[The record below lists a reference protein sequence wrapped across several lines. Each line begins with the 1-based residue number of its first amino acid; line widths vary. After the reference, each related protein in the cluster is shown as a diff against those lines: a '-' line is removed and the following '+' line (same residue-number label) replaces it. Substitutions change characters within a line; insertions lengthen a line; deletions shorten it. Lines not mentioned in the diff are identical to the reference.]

1 MARAA
6 RTPQLVFGLGALGQG
21 RRGAGGAVT
30 NDVKLVTVQVTY
42 TTASL
47 MLALLPA
54 SMGSAVALRAE
65 TPASLAAAPD
75 AAEIQRLRELLV
87 RQQEQIEAL
96 RAAVT
101 EQQKMLDR
109 VASVGERSG
118 ALAFASPGASRTG
131 TEALREDGPAT
142 EAPLQLR
149 VGNAAI
155 TPVGFI
161 DATAVW
167 RDKNAGSGI
176 GAEFGA
182 IPFNNSERGHLTEVR
197 FSPQNSRLGFR
208 VDAAWKGARFLAY
221 NEFDFLGA
229 PAANNI
235 GITNGAF
242 VPRLR
247 QFWVSAQKG
256 SYEIQAGQSW
266 SMMTPNR
273 RGISALPENLFYS
286 QVVDVNYV
294 AGLPWTRQAGV
305 RFLYRPSTKTTLGLS
320 LEEANQYAG
329 GSGGAGTI
337 TPPAGLASLVGGQLD
352 DASTPPMSTP
362 NLHPDI
368 IGKFAFDPG
377 SRAHFEV
384 AAGVRTFKVFN
395 PLTNRSYIQ
404 AGVQASINAN
414 FEIVRNV
421 RLVTNNF
428 LGSGGGRYLF
438 GQAPD
443 VILRSDGS
451 MSPVRAAG
459 VVEGLEVGLTPALQ
473 LYAYYGGVYIG
484 RNVALDAAGRPAG
497 YGYSGSPDNHNRVL
511 HEVTAGFTQTFWK
524 DPRYG
529 QLSFMAQYAYLL
541 RNPWWIAPGAP
552 KSAHNNAV
560 FLNLRYALP
569 GSAPAVNAR

>member
-1 MARAA
+1 MKRPA
-6 RTPQLVFGLGALGQG
+6 
-21 RRGAGGAVT
+21 RRGAEGA

-42 TTASL
+42 TTASM
-47 MLALLPA
+47 MLAMLQA
-54 SMGSAVALRAE
+54 SMGSAVVPSRAE
-65 TPASLAAAPD
+65 APAARAAVAPD
-75 AAEIQRLRELLV
+75 AAEIQRLRELLA

-96 RAAVT
+96 RAAVK
-101 EQQKMLDR
+101 EQQRILDR
-109 VASVGERSG
+109 VARESEGPEAGVGAARP
-118 ALAFASPGASRTG
+118 LAFASPGASRTG
-131 TEALREDGPAT
+131 TVALGESGPAT
-142 EAPLQLR
+142 ETPLQLR
-149 VGNAAI
+149 IGNTTI

-176 GAEFGA
+176 GAEFGS
-182 IPFNNSERGHLTEVR
+182 IPYVNTERGRLTEVR

-208 VDAAWKGARFLAY
+208 VDAEWKGTRFLAY

-229 PAANNI
+229 PAANNT

-256 SYEIQAGQSW
+256 KYEIVAGEAW

-305 RFLYRPSTKTTLGLS
+305 RFLYRPGKKTTLGVS

-337 TPPAGLASLVGGQLD
+337 TPPAGLAPLVGGQLD
-352 DASTPPMSTP
+352 DASGPPMSTP

-368 IGKFAFDPG
+368 IGKFAFDP
-377 SRAHFEV
+377 SARAHFEI
-384 AAGVRTFKVFN
+384 AAARRTFKVFN

-459 VVEGLEVGLTPALQ
+459 VVEGLEVNLTPALQ

-484 RNVALDAAGRPAG
+484 RNVALDAGGSPAG

-511 HEVTAGFTQTFWK
+511 HEVTGGLIQTFWK

-541 RNPWWIAPGAP
+541 RSPWWVAPGAP
-552 KSAHNNAV
+552 KSAHHNAV

-569 GSAPAVNAR
+569 GSAPAANAR